1 MKSKSLRVLLTGALL
16 VLFATQAAF
25 ADNVYAT
32 IRGVVTDS
40 SGAVIP
46 SAQVTA
52 TNIATG
58 VSTTTTSQ
66 STGTYNFL
74 QLAVGT
80 YTVSATKANYKTYKS
95 TPITLAV
102 NQIYDLGISL
112 PVGVQSETVEVKAD
126 AVQVETSNTQSNTVI
141 NSQQMVDLPLIN
153 RNFTA
158 LEQLAPG
165 VMSSNDRFGTFSV
178 NGSQS
183 QQSSYLV
190 NGTDS
195 NDIALNTP
203 MVLPSPD
210 AIQEFNLISSTINP
224 EYGRNSGG
232 IVNAVIKNGTNKFHG
247 GIFDFYR
254 DTFLNT
260 HNYFQK
266 TAPVFHQNQFG
277 GTVGGPIWRDKT
289 FFFLSYQGVRAR
301 QPIAVGVNTVFS
313 DAQRAGDFSSLLTG
327 TNANTTPFAL
337 VGDDGVS
344 HPAGTPFFGVG
355 ATGAIFNKANPNFGH
370 LPTSD
375 FNSVSAGLLSKF
387 VPAAN
392 SASNQ
397 FTFNPNQTVQ
407 TDQGIARID
416 HNLTASDQ
424 LWGVIFIQ
432 RSPTTADLPFTGATL
447 PGFPSVNLAQT
458 KQFTVSYSHTFS
470 TSMLNEFRL
479 GYSRLNFD
487 AVEPITPVQP
497 SSLGFT
503 GITSQ
508 NTAGAGAPFIGVT
521 GFFSLGFS
529 TNGPQ
534 PRKDQNYQVTDNFSK
549 IMGKHTMKF
558 GADARR
564 FQVDNPFF
572 FSNNGAF
579 SFGGSGTFS
588 TGNPGVDFL
597 LGIPDTYTQNA
608 GGIINARA
616 YEYYAYAQDSWKM
629 RNNLTINYGA
639 GYQVDTP
646 YNNNQFNGL
655 AYNCVIPG
663 QQSKIFP
670 TAPVG
675 LDYPGD
681 TNCTQS
687 GTTTKFGHLA
697 PRFGFAW
704 SPDMGKLTGGP
715 GKFSIRGAYGIYFNR
730 TEEETALQNLG
741 AFPFGFASSGA
752 GQIGLSPAFANPF
765 TAVDGSGSTPNVF
778 PFHSFPKAGDTTI
791 DFTTGEPFSLNTN
804 DPNLTTPYS
813 QNFNLNIQREFPS
826 NTVVTVGYYGALGRH
841 LYRDY
846 EGNTI
851 TAAGQAACAA
861 SPSCVAN
868 RTFQHFFFPTHSA
881 LPGDIFGS
889 VGTQA
894 TDGTSN
900 YNALQ
905 ANITKGMTHGLQ
917 LITSYT
923 WSHSIDNG
931 SGLENSGFG
940 NRGINVLVPSLNIG
954 DSAQDARQRLVV
966 GYIYQ
971 IPSLHHMMNWAP
983 DKVFGGWKLTGIT
996 TLQTGF
1002 PVNFSDTGFRSLT
1015 CDAFSFYACADNPN
1029 QKGAVHTLDPR
1040 TASFTVGGVSR
1051 GTYFFDPTNFTRQT
1065 LGTYGN
1071 TGRDTLHGPG
1081 LNNTDF
1087 AILKDTRFRENMVL
1101 QVGLEGYNVFNHT
1114 QFNNP
1119 ATNAASSTSIG
1130 RITSAASGRLVQIR
1144 AKFNF

>member
-16 VLFATQAAF
+16 VLFATQSAL

-52 TNIATG
+52 TNTSTG
-58 VSTTTTSQ
+58 VSTTTVSQ
-66 STGTYNFL
+66 SSGAYSFL
-74 QLAVGT
+74 QLAIGT

-126 AVQVETSNTQSNTVI
+126 AVQVETTNTQSTTVI

-203 MVLPSPD
+203 LVLPSPD
-210 AIQEFNLISSTINP
+210 AIQEFNLISSSINP

-254 DTFLNT
+254 DSFLNT
-260 HNYFQK
+260 HNFFQT

-277 GTVGGPIWRDKT
+277 GTLGGPIWRDKT

-313 DAQRAGDFSSLLTG
+313 NAQRGGDFSTLLTG
-327 TNANTTPFAL
+327 VSSSAVTPFAL
-337 VGDDGVS
+337 VGDDGVN
-344 HPAGTPFFGVG
+344 HPAGTPFFGNG
-355 ATGAIFNKANPNFGH
+355 ASGAIFNKLNANFGH

-375 FNSVSAGLLSKF
+375 FNSVSAGLLANFIPASN
-387 VPAAN
+387 AAN
-392 SASNQ
+392 NQ
-397 FTFNPNQTVQ
+397 FIFNPSQTVQ
-407 TDQGIARID
+407 SDQGIARID
-416 HNLTASDQ
+416 HNITASDQ
-424 LWGVIFIQ
+424 LWGVMFIQ
-432 RSPTTADLPFTGATL
+432 KSPTTADLPFTGSTL
-447 PGFPSVNLAQT
+447 PGFASVSTADT
-458 KQFTVSYSHTFS
+458 KQFTISYSHTFN

-479 GYSRLNFD
+479 GYARLNFD
-487 AVEPITPVQP
+487 AVEPVKPAQP
-497 SSLGFT
+497 SSFGFT
-503 GITSQ
+503 GINPQ
-508 NTAGAGAPFIGVT
+508 NSAAASAPLVSVT
-521 GFFSLGFS
+521 GLFTIGFS
-529 TNGPQ
+529 NNGPQ

-558 GADARR
+558 GGDVRR

-588 TGNPGVDFL
+588 TGSPGVDFL
-597 LGIPDTYTQNA
+597 LGIPDSFTQNA
-608 GGIINARA
+608 GGLINARA
-616 YEYYAYAQDSWKM
+616 YEYYAYGQDSWKM

-639 GYQVDTP
+639 GYEIDTP
-646 YNNNQFNGL
+646 YNNNQFGGL

-663 QQSKIFP
+663 QQSTIFP
-670 TAPVG
+670 SAPVG
-675 LDYPGD
+675 LDFPGD
-681 TNCTQS
+681 KGCTTS
-687 GTTTKFGHLA
+687 GTTTKFGHIA
-697 PRFGFAW
+697 PRLGFAW

-715 GKFSIRGAYGIYFNR
+715 GKFSIRGAYGVYFNR

-741 AFPFGFASSGA
+741 APPFGIGSTGA
-752 GQIGLSPAFANPF
+752 GDIGGTPSFANPF
-765 TAVDGSGSTPNVF
+765 TSIDGSGALPNKF
-778 PFHSFPKAGDTTI
+778 PFTSFPKAGDSTI
-791 DFTTGEPFSLNTN
+791 NFGNFEPLSLNTN

-813 QNFNLNIQREFPS
+813 QNFNLNIQREFAS
-826 NTVVTVGYYGALGRH
+826 NTVFTVGYYGALGRH
-841 LYRDY
+841 LYRAF

-868 RTFQHFFFPTHSA
+868 RTLQHFFFPTHSA
-881 LPGDIFGS
+881 LPGDVFAS

-917 LITSYT
+917 LLASYT
-923 WSHSIDNG
+923 WSHTIDTG
-931 SGLENSGFG
+931 SGLENSSFG
-940 NRGINVLVPSLNIG
+940 TRGTNVLVPSLNIG
-954 DSAQDARQRLVV
+954 DAAQDARQRLVI
-966 GYIYQ
+966 GYLYQ

-983 DKVFGGWKLTGIT
+983 DKVFGGWKLSGIT
-996 TLQTGF
+996 TLQSGF
-1002 PVNFSDTGFRSLT
+1002 PVNFGDTGFRSLT
-1015 CDAFSFYACADNPN
+1015 CDAFSFYGCPDNPN
-1029 QKGAVHTLDPR
+1029 QIAAVSTLDPR
-1040 TASFTVGGVSR
+1040 TSTFNNKKDF
-1051 GTYFFDPTNFTRQT
+1051 FFDPANFTRQAI
-1065 LGTYGN
+1065 GTFGN
-1071 TGRDTLHGPG
+1071 TGRNSLHGPG
-1081 LNNTDF
+1081 INNTDF
-1087 AILKDTRFRENMVL
+1087 ALLKDTKFGENYVL

-1114 QFNNP
+1114 QFGQPN
-1119 ATNAASSTSIG
+1119 TNIASSNFG
-1130 RITSAASGRLVQIR
+1130 RITTAASGRLVQIR